1 MNFKRNA
8 THGRRNMFTT
18 PFSVTGGLAGA
29 NLWTDW
35 LVTAWRCRTAVF
47 FSAPRNY
54 FLRLP
59 VLIRID
65 VSFPGS
71 VPDIY
76 ETDKPDEVSL
86 VITTGCGM
94 YPSVFQRSCDDKQLR
109 VVVRFCSSTTHKD
122 QAHSPPP
129 TLRHALRL
137 YSSCT
142 HACTQTLNNHRYD
155 SLLLFVAGILWQCR
169 CAE

>member
-1 MNFKRNA
+1 M
-8 THGRRNMFTT
+8 
-18 PFSVTGGLAGA
+18 
-29 NLWTDW
+29 
-35 LVTAWRCRTAVF
+35 
-47 FSAPRNY
+47 
-54 FLRLP
+54 
-59 VLIRID
+59 LIRID

-109 VVVRFCSSTTHKD
+109 VVVRFSSSTTYKD
-122 QAHSPPP
+122 QAHAHSL
-129 TLRHALRL
+129 THRHALRL
-137 YSSCT
+137 YPSRT
-142 HACTQTLNNHRYD
+142 HACTQTVNNHRYD

-169 CAE
+169 SAE